1 MRRIKEVLV
10 INTITVPS
18 YFNAGHHLPIF
29 QVAQYLREHNDDI
42 GVTCRDIGV
51 LNYTWKDFSSLV
63 FQGQFDLICIMI
75 DFDTADSLE
84 RMLYYLKSLSKDSKV
99 LLFGRMC
106 KNNPDIFMI
115 TNVDAIAFE
124 GDYETSVDSYI
135 DYYNG
140 TIDQPYGC
148 IYRKDEKWEKSGES
162 RILSPKDWAFPNLS
176 EIPYDDYS
184 KLYLN
189 DSNKFCGIPNKKEL
203 VVNVSRGCPINC
215 EFCDVAKM
223 QGTIDRR
230 VSPKELHD
238 YIINNFTKYGYE
250 YELKRSKQLAKINI
264 NEKEEEDAIIE
275 EEYDRLDEEEKAK
288 KDAKSL
294 FPKIK
299 NDTSYKMNHIVE
311 LCNRFNIEVNCFVMI
326 GIPDTS
332 YKEVVNTINVLEKMN
347 VRIRPTVYTR
357 YNMIEEERDLS
368 HVYKYNRQIL
378 DTELYTTAQTKE
390 VYTILHGQRLKNTEL
405 DKKI

>member
-238 YIINNFTKYGYE
+238 YIINNFTKYGFDYVSMYSAIFTLNKKWLKE
-250 YELKRSKQLAKINI
+250 FTGLMRNEAVPWKCVTTIEHLSDEDIELMHEAG
-264 NEKEEEDAIIE
+264 
-275 EEYDRLDEEEKAK
+275 
-288 KDAKSL
+288 
-294 FPKIK
+294 
-299 NDTSYKMNHIVE
+299 
-311 LCNRFNIEVNCFVMI
+311 C
-326 GIPDTS
+326 
-332 YKEVVNTINVLEKMN
+332 
-347 VRIRPTVYTR
+347 VRISIGVETLTP
-357 YNMIEEERDLS
+357 NNPNL
-368 HVYKYNRQIL
+368 
-378 DTELYTTAQTKE
+378 
-390 VYTILHGQRLKNTEL
+390 
-405 DKKI
+405 